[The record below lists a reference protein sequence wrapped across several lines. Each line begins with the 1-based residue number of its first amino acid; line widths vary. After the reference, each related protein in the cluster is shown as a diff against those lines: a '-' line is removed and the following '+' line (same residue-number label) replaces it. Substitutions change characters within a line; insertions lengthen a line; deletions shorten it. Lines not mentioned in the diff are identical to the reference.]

1 MKASLMLLLLCFL
14 GFVAC
19 QKSEKIDVKPAKK
32 WETVVTS
39 DGSEPKERH
48 EAAFVGIEDKFYLL
62 GGRGILS
69 TSIYDTKT
77 NSWSEGS
84 APPIELHHFQPII
97 FENKVYIV
105 GALTGGFP
113 EETPVPNVYIYHPN
127 TDSWEKGH
135 EIPEDRRRG
144 STGNVLYQDQ
154 IFIASGIKSGHVGD
168 HKKWFDRYD
177 PLTGEW
183 EALADA
189 PRTRDHFQAVLAGD
203 KMVLVAGRLSNAPEN
218 TFNLTISEV
227 DVFDF
232 GTESWS
238 TLEEKLLTQ
247 RAGNMAVFYE
257 GEVLVVGGESNSQVV
272 AHSEVEAL
280 DLDTGTWRTLPSL
293 QRGRHGT
300 GVFEF
305 NGKLYTASGSGN
317 RGGEPELFSLE
328 VFKD

>member
-1 MKASLMLLLLCFL
+1 MKISSLLLLLCSL

-19 QKSEKIDVKPAKK
+19 QKTEKMDVKPDKG

-39 DGSEPKERH
+39 DGSEPRQRH
-48 EAAFVGIEDKFYLL
+48 EAAFVDIEDKFYLL
-62 GGRGILS
+62 GGRGILP

-77 NSWSEGS
+77 NSWSEG
-84 APPIELHHFQPII
+84 APPPIELHHFQPII

-113 EETPVPNVYIYHPN
+113 EETPVPNVYIYHPD

-144 STGNVLYQDQ
+144 STGNVLYQNQ
-154 IFIASGIKSGHVGD
+154 VFIASGIKNGHVGD

-177 PLTGEW
+177 PVTGEW
-183 EALADA
+183 EALTDT

-218 TFNLTISEV
+218 SFNLTIPEV

-232 GTESWS
+232 GTNSWS
-238 TLEEKLLTQ
+238 TLDTNLPTQ

-257 GEVLVVGGESNSQVV
+257 GEVLVVGGESSSQIV

-280 DLDTGTWRTLPSL
+280 NVENGSWRILPSL
-293 QRGRHGT
+293 QRGRHGS

-328 VFKD
+328 RY

>member
-1 MKASLMLLLLCFL
+1 MKNQLLILLICSL
-14 GFVAC
+14 GFVGC
-19 QKSEKIDVKPAKK
+19 QNREKMDTENEKSWKI
-32 WETVVTS
+32 VVTS
-39 DGSEPKERH
+39 DGSEPRQRH
-48 EAAFVGIEDKFYLL
+48 EAAFVGIDDKFYLL
-62 GGRGILS
+62 GGRGVLP

-84 APPIELHHFQPII
+84 PPPIELHHFQPVI
-97 FENKVYIV
+97 FESKVYIV
-105 GALTGGFP
+105 GALTGGYP

-135 EIPEDRRRG
+135 KIPEDRRRG

-154 IFIASGIKSGHVGD
+154 IFIASGIKNGHVGD

-177 PLTGEW
+177 PITGEW
-183 EALADA
+183 EVLADA
-189 PRTRDHFQAVLAGD
+189 PRERDHFQAVLAGD
-203 KMVLVAGRLSNAPEN
+203 KMALVAGRLSNAPEN

-232 GTESWS
+232 GTELWS
-238 TLEEKLLTQ
+238 TLEAKLPTE

-257 GEVLVVGGESNSQVV
+257 EEVLVVGGESSSQVV

-280 DLDTGTWRTLPSL
+280 DLKAGTWRSLPSL

-328 VFKD
+328 VFEN